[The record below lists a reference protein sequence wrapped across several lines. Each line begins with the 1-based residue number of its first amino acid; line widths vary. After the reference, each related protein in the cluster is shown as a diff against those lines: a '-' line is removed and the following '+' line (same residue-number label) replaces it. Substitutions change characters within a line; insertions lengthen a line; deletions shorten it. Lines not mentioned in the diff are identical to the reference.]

1 MIAWPV
7 FGVMIHPLDDT
18 IAAIAS
24 APGGAPRGIVRMS
37 GPESGAC
44 LQGMLPEGC
53 LDKARGT
60 AAITTE
66 LHIPP
71 LAPLPADVYFWPTAR
86 SYTGQ
91 PAAEIHTLGSPPL
104 LEHVLETLVAQGA
117 RLAEPGEFTM
127 RAFLAGKIDLTQ
139 AEAVLG
145 TIDAVGSRQLDAAL
159 IQLAGGLAGPLR
171 SLRETLLELL
181 AHLEAGFDF
190 ADEDL
195 PFLEAGQLTGQL
207 QQARC
212 EIEDLAERMRARR
225 EAGDTIRVVLT
236 GPPNA
241 GKSSLFNALADDAGA
256 LVSNLP
262 GTTRDYLCADLTLD
276 GAACRLIDT
285 AGIGEVSGA
294 QAGDIDLA
302 AQRIA
307 REIVA
312 EADVLVSCRD
322 AAEGVEREMPLP
334 RADEEAVTID
344 VRTKIDLADRAET
357 PFSTVGTSVKTG
369 QGIAEL
375 EDRIREAVAERRL
388 GEGDVVV
395 GTAVRCR
402 ESLRSAATA
411 LDRALALLAD
421 DEGEELVA
429 AEMRDALDALGRVV
443 GAVYTD
449 DLLDRIFSRFCV
461 GK

>member
-1 MIAWPV
+1 MLY
-7 FGVMIHPLDDT
+7 PLDDT

-24 APGGAPRGIVRMS
+24 APGGAPRGIVRIS
-37 GPESGAC
+37 GPGSGAC

-53 LDKARGT
+53 LDEAGR
-60 AAITTE
+60 AVAVTTE

-127 RAFLAGKIDLTQ
+127 RAFLAGRIDLTQ

-145 TIDAVGSRQLDAAL
+145 TIDSVGSRQLDAAL

-171 SLRETLLELL
+171 DLRETLLELL

-195 PFLEAGQLTGQL
+195 PFLEADQLTEQL
-207 QQARC
+207 QQVRR
-212 EIEDLAERMRARR
+212 EVEGLAERMSARR
-225 EAGDTIRVVLT
+225 ESGDTVRVVLT

-241 GKSSLFNALADDAGA
+241 GKSSLFNALADDDAGA

-262 GTTRDYLCADLTLD
+262 GTTRDYLCADLVLD
-276 GAACRLIDT
+276 GVACRLIDT
-285 AGIGEVSGA
+285 AGIGEVSA
-294 QAGDIDLA
+294 TATDDIDLA

-307 REIVA
+307 REIA
-312 EADVLVSCRD
+312 GEADVLVSCRD
-322 AAEGVEREMPLP
+322 ADEGVEREMPLTP
-334 RADEEAVTID
+334 PAGDAVTID
-344 VRTKIDLADRAET
+344 VRTKVDLADPSET
-357 PFSTVGTSVKTG
+357 LISAVETSVKTG
-369 QGIAEL
+369 RGIAEL

-402 ESLRSAATA
+402 ESLRGAAMA

-421 DEGEELVA
+421 DGGEELVA

>member
-1 MIAWPV
+1 MLY
-7 FGVMIHPLDDT
+7 PLDDT

-24 APGGAPRGIVRMS
+24 APGGAPRGIVRIS
-37 GPESGAC
+37 GPGSGAC

-53 LDKARGT
+53 LDEAGR
-60 AAITTE
+60 AVAITTE
-66 LHIPP
+66 LSIPP
-71 LAPLPADVYFWPTAR
+71 LAPMPADVYFWSTAR

-91 PAAEIHTLGSPPL
+91 PAAEIHTFGSPPL
-104 LEHVLETLVAQGA
+104 LEHVLEKLVAQGA

-127 RAFLAGKIDLTQ
+127 RAFLAGRIDLTQ

-171 SLRETLLELL
+171 DLRETLLELL

-195 PFLEAGQLTGQL
+195 PFLEAVQLTGQL
-207 QQARC
+207 QQVRR
-212 EIEDLAERMRARR
+212 EVEGLAERMRARR
-225 EAGDTIRVVLT
+225 ESGDTIRVVLT

-241 GKSSLFNALADDAGA
+241 GKSSLFNALAADAGA

-262 GTTRDYLCADLTLD
+262 GTTRDYLCADLVLD
-276 GAACRLIDT
+276 GVACRLIDT
-285 AGIGEVSGA
+285 AGIGEVSETPI
-294 QAGDIDLA
+294 GDIDRA
-302 AQRIA
+302 AQNVA
-307 REIVA
+307 REIVT
-312 EADVLVSCRD
+312 EADVLVFCRD

-334 RADEEAVTID
+334 RAAEGAMTID
-344 VRTKIDLADRAET
+344 VRTKVDLADPSET
-357 PFSTVGTSVKTG
+357 PISAVETSVKTG
-369 QGIAEL
+369 QGIVEL

-402 ESLRSAATA
+402 ESLRGAAMA

-421 DEGEELVA
+421 DGGEELVA

>member
-1 MIAWPV
+1 
-7 FGVMIHPLDDT
+7 MIHPLDDT

-24 APGGAPRGIVRMS
+24 APGGAPRGIVRIS
-37 GPESGAC
+37 GPGSGAC

-53 LDKARGT
+53 LDETGRT
-60 AAITTE
+60 VAITTD
-66 LHIPP
+66 LNIPP

-104 LEHVLETLVAQGA
+104 LEYVLESLVAQGA

-127 RAFLAGKIDLTQ
+127 RAFLAGRIDLTQ

-145 TIDAVGSRQLDAAL
+145 TIDAVGTRQLDAAL

-171 SLRETLLELL
+171 NLRETLLGLL

-195 PFLEAGQLTGQL
+195 PFLETDQLAEQL
-207 QQARC
+207 QRARR
-212 EIEDLAERMRARR
+212 EIEALAERMRARR
-225 EAGDTIRVVLT
+225 ESGDAVRVVLT

-262 GTTRDYLCADLTLD
+262 GTTRDYLCADLVLD
-276 GAACRLIDT
+276 GVACRLIDT
-285 AGIGEVSGA
+285 AGIGDASDAEVD
-294 QAGDIDLA
+294 DIDLA
-302 AQRIA
+302 AQTIA
-307 REIVA
+307 REIAA

-322 AAEGVEREMPLP
+322 AADPAERETPLP
-334 RADEEAVTID
+334 RAGEEVVAID
-344 VRTKIDLADRAET
+344 VRTKIDLADPAET
-357 PFSTVGTSVKTG
+357 RLSAVATSVKTG

-375 EDRIREAVAERRL
+375 EDRIREAVAERSL

-421 DEGEELVA
+421 DGGEELVA
-429 AEMRDALDALGRVV
+429 AEMREALDALGRVV

-449 DLLDRIFSRFCV
+449 DLLDQIFGRFCV